1 MKLWQLILLASLFL
15 LLAIAGGVSGT
26 ALGFGLVWGC
36 GATSIGLS
44 LTALCGPT
52 VWTPRAWL
60 VAEVRYA

>member
-1 MKLWQLILLASLFL
+1 MKLYQLIVLASLFL
-15 LLAIAGGVSGT
+15 LLAIVGGISGT

-52 VWTPRAWL
+52 FWTPRAWL
-60 VAEVRYA
+60 VAEMQYA

>member
-1 MKLWQLILLASLFL
+1 VKLYQLIILATLFL
-15 LLAIAGGVSGT
+15 LLAIAGGISGT
-26 ALGFGLVWGC
+26 SLGFGLVWGC

-44 LTALCGPT
+44 LTALFGPT